1 VNTFF
6 KAREVS
12 AKEDKKRIQSEN
24 EQQMKELFN
33 AENPGND
40 SKQNI
45 NRSTFNNSSTLEP
58 GVPRDDSA
66 AAGEVTE
73 NKIAEVVMIN
83 DREFTLGINDQQD
96 KEILAL
102 KSIAYQEQSHGQ
114 WVKQAVCL
122 SLIGVVILM
131 NLIIGSSKKASIVG
145 LKDCGFWYWAI
156 QVLFIILCCV
166 ITYFMVI
173 YNKRQQD
180 LRKKYNINYVEG
192 EVLFE
197 GVVLKKLL
205 LIGFLGGFVAG
216 ALGLGGGSI
225 YNPALL
231 SLGVNP
237 KVASSTGMYL
247 VMFSCINSC
256 IVNYIAGI
264 LDVSYGAFIGT
275 WVVVGSLFGN
285 YAADSYAKKKGK

>member
-1 VNTFF
+1 
-6 KAREVS
+6 
-12 AKEDKKRIQSEN
+12 
-24 EQQMKELFN
+24 
-33 AENPGND
+33 
-40 SKQNI
+40 
-45 NRSTFNNSSTLEP
+45 
-58 GVPRDDSA
+58 
-66 AAGEVTE
+66 
-73 NKIAEVVMIN
+73 MIN
-83 DREFTLGINDQQD
+83 DREFTLGINPQQD

-102 KSIAYQEQSHGQ
+102 KHIAYQEQSHGQ

-145 LKDCGFWYWAI
+145 IKDCGFLYWFI

-166 ITYFMVI
+166 ITYFMVK

-180 LRKKYNINYVEG
+180 LRKKYNINYTEG

-197 GVVLKKLL
+197 GFVLNKLL

-231 SLGVNP
+231 ALGVNP

-256 IVNYIAGI
+256 IVNFIAGI
-264 LDVSYGAFIGT
+264 LDVRYGAFIGT
-275 WVVVGSLFGN
+275 WVVFGSLFGN
-285 YAADSYAKKKGK
+285 WAADSYAKKKGKQSVFVWLLFIVFTIAAGLTPYVGYTQLS